1 MFSVIG
7 LFVGVFYREFTK
19 FYGFTVETLLGK
31 LHVHTLVLG
40 VVLTL
45 IFYMLTKSCDADCI
59 TTLKKPIYI
68 HWWTYF
74 LDYHDDNYRNL
85 RSCERRIKTC
95 EQWCSSRNL
104 RCSHFALSI
113 GLVWT
118 IVKIFQY
125 ESIK

>member
-68 HWWTYF
+68 YIGGLTF
-74 LDYHDDNYRNL
+74 LIIKMIIIGIYEVVSEGQQLVRNGAL
-85 RSCERRIKTC
+85 AGISGLGHI
-95 EQWCSSRNL
+95 
-104 RCSHFALSI
+104 ALSI
-113 GLVWT
+113 GLV
-118 IVKIFQY
+118 
-125 ESIK
+125 